1 MMPDKQFD
9 EKMCADFPKIFCGR
23 NAPMTETCMCW
34 GFETG
39 SGWQNIIHQLCLTI
53 QRHIDQ
59 TEENTQWDIKHNE
72 KIASMKAGDFT
83 AFDRDT
89 ASWNPDH
96 REKTRA
102 EMLAQ
107 EPRKLTDTVPQVV
120 ATQIKEKFGTL
131 RFYYTGGDDYI
142 DGLVRMAE
150 SMSAVTCETCGNP
163 GERHGGGWVT
173 TLCKEHA
180 EARGIYAEEV

>member
-1 MMPDKQFD
+1 MPDKQFD

-72 KIASMKAGDFT
+72 KIASMKAV
-83 AFDRDT
+83 AL
-89 ASWNPDH
+89 
-96 REKTRA
+96 TR
-102 EMLAQ
+102 LI
-107 EPRKLTDTVPQVV
+107 RKVFIIVIPV
-120 ATQIKEKFGTL
+120 
-131 RFYYTGGDDYI
+131 
-142 DGLVRMAE
+142 
-150 SMSAVTCETCGNP
+150 
-163 GERHGGGWVT
+163 
-173 TLCKEHA
+173 
-180 EARGIYAEEV
+180 